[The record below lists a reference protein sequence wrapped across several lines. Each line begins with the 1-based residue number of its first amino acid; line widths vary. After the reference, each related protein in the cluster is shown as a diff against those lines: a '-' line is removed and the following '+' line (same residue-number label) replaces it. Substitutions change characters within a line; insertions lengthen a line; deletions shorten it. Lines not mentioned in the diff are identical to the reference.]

1 MEESET
7 LAEAQLRAARHDPRL
22 DRGPEAMVA
31 DWRDGVAAIERTR
44 GFLIYSVEEL
54 HRSLAAH
61 VDKPLDSS
69 PDAEVLWQRREL
81 ADAEIANGFAE
92 FNAMSLVALLGAL
105 DSLVEALVPSAREMR
120 ITVEVGQRL
129 TQLQSD
135 QPELF
140 ERVEDEVLQA
150 MQDALVRTVV
160 EKLGSVGQ
168 ARGGGAQRWE
178 EVLRHAGLQAP
189 EDRPIPDD
197 LNLALNEIVAIRNV
211 LVHNGSRVD
220 EQARQHAPTIPFA
233 VGELIRIDR
242 NHYRHYSAAVL
253 TFGDEVTWRLLRGV
267 GLDPPDLKRWRQNYS
282 LGG

>member
-1 MEESET
+1 MKEPET

-44 GFLIYSVEEL
+44 GFLIYSVEGL

-61 VDKPLDSS
+61 VDRPQGGSQ
-69 PDAEVLWQRREL
+69 DAEVLWQRREL
-81 ADAEIANGFAE
+81 ADAEIKNGFAE

-105 DSLVEALVPSAREMR
+105 DSLVESLVPSARKMR
-120 ITVEVGQRL
+120 IAVEVSQQL
-129 TQLQSD
+129 TQLQTD

-140 ERVEDEVLQA
+140 GQVGDEVLKA
-150 MQDALVRTVV
+150 VQDAMVRGVV
-160 EKLGSVGQ
+160 ENLDAVGR

-178 EVLRHAGLQAP
+178 EVLCHAGLQAP
-189 EDRPIPDD
+189 EDRPIPID
-197 LNLALNEIVAIRNV
+197 LNLTLNEIVAIRNV

-233 VGELIRIDR
+233 VGELVRIDR
-242 NHYRHYSAAVL
+242 DHYRHYSAAVL

-282 LGG
+282 LGA